1 MGKSVR
7 TRWLTAIAVL
17 LLLLLL
23 LLVGTTWLLT
33 RGTEPAPPA
42 ALPPPAAPACG
53 PVTTTDLTGHPL
65 SEGFLGPVRAVHDAA
80 CHRDYAALAGLMDDP
95 FGTRSAEAAL
105 AELRAN
111 DGAPLTIL
119 AQTLE
124 SAAIADQGGLT
135 YCHPHGA
142 IAVFARGTP
151 DHQGKL
157 TDFSL
162 TGNNPMTE
170 ACYEAKP
177 R

>member
-1 MGKSVR
+1 MLIMERSGRRR
-7 TRWLTAIAVL
+7 TLWFAAGAVIL
-17 LLLLLL
+17 LLLA
-23 LLVGTTWLLT
+23 GTVWLLT
-33 RGTEPAPPA
+33 RGTDPET
-42 ALPPPAAPACG
+42 ALPPRDASECG
-53 PVTTTDLTGHPL
+53 AITMTDRTGHAL
-65 SEGFLGPVRAVHDAA
+65 DEQLLAPVAAVHHAA
-80 CHRDYAALAGLMDDP
+80 CQGDYEALAEWMDNP
-95 FGTRSAEAAL
+95 FGTRSADAAL

-124 SAAIADQGGLT
+124 ATAIADQGGLT

-157 TDFSL
+157 TDFTL
-162 TGNNPMTE
+162 TADNPMAG
-170 ACYEAKP
+170 ACYDAGS

>member
-1 MGKSVR
+1 MLIMGRSGRRR
-7 TRWLTAIAVL
+7 TLWFAAGAVIL
-17 LLLLLL
+17 LLLA
-23 LLVGTTWLLT
+23 GTAWLLS
-33 RGTEPAPPA
+33 RGTDPETAAPV
-42 ALPPPAAPACG
+42 PAAPACG
-53 PVTTTDLTGHPL
+53 PVTTAGLDGHPL
-65 SEGFLGPVRAVHDAA
+65 GEQLLAPVRAVHEAA
-80 CHRDYAALAGLMDDP
+80 CHRDYAALARLMDNP
-95 FGTRSAEAAL
+95 FGTRSADAAL

-124 SAAIADQGGLT
+124 ATAIADQGGLT

-157 TDFSL
+157 TDFTL
-162 TGNNPMTE
+162 TADNPMDG
-170 ACYEAKP
+170 ACYDAGS